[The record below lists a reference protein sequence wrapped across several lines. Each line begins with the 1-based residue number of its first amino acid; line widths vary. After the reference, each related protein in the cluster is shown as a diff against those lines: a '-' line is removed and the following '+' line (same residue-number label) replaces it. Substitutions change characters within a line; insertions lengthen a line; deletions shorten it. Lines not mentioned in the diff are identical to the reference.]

1 MCTFVLGTRPTG
13 LTMRLRI
20 RGILRTVNGPP
31 RSFRGFKGFYGA
43 PDGLLGVKGGF
54 KEVSVNF

>member
-1 MCTFVLGTRPTG
+1 
-13 LTMRLRI
+13 MRLRI

-43 PDGLLGVKGGF
+43 TDDLLGVKGGF
-54 KEVSVNF
+54 EEVSVDF